1 MTSRTRHFYC
11 AVITLCRAILLGG
24 AVFTST
30 AQATSVIE
38 VTLEEMLQQSA
49 LVFEGEVTRVQ
60 VRENSRRDIQTL
72 VTFEIIEVIKGEV
85 KGKTLTLAFLGGAS
99 AGRKLSVSDMNMPVL
114 NEHGIYFVESL
125 LRKQVNPLYG
135 WSQGHFR
142 VEKGPAGAE
151 RVFTRSGR
159 PVRGIEHTNGKRSG
173 RLSNGAARG
182 LVLGEST
189 DVSAALD
196 KRAFKQRLRAMR

>member
-1 MTSRTRHFYC
+1 MMLYTVALVT
-11 AVITLCRAILLGG
+11 
-24 AVFTST
+24 VFIFST
-30 AQATSVIE
+30 AVHATSVVE
-38 VTLEEMLQQSA
+38 VSMDEMLQQSA

-60 VRENSRRDIQTL
+60 VRENSRHDIQTL

-85 KGKTLTLAFLGGAS
+85 KGNTLTLTFLGGAS

-114 NEHGIYFVESL
+114 NEHGLYFVESL

-135 WSQGHFR
+135 WSQGHLR
-142 VEKGPAGAE
+142 LEKGPAGTE

-159 PVRGIEHTNGKRSG
+159 PVRGVEQTSGKRSG

-182 LVLGEST
+182 LLLGGFT
-189 DVSAALD
+189 DASSALD
-196 KRAFKQRLRAMR
+196 QSEFKRLLREMQ